1 MTNLWNKFDKFIKQV
16 WKIYQTSL
24 TNKFDKFIKQ
34 VCPIYQTSLTNL
46 SSKFEKRYQIKFDKF
61 SKKKWNIIVNFLV
74 LNVRHSFNSVFVY
87 MITFSVAFKKSG
99 NLFEILGSTYER
111 LFCPWLVFHDD
122 WVNLNKE
129 VLVAVVFWPAGLNTS
144 LIYKGLKLLK
154 YVKVIE
160 IIHFLNRSFMG
171 SQFIFSNLVKHIWA
185 LLFKFR
191 QKWMHL
197 LVVMYMSLLGEF

>member
-1 MTNLWNKFDKFIKQV
+1 MTNSQKKI
-16 WKIYQTSL
+16 WK
-24 TNKFDKFIKQ
+24 
-34 VCPIYQTSLTNL
+34 
-46 SSKFEKRYQIKFDKF
+46 
-61 SKKKWNIIVNFLV
+61 IVNFLV
-74 LNVRHSFNSVFVY
+74 LNVRDSSNSVFVY
-87 MITFSVAFKKSG
+87 MVTFSVVFKKSG
-99 NLFEILGSTYER
+99 NLFQILGSTYER
-111 LFCPWLVFHDD
+111 LFCPWLVFHND

-129 VLVAVVFWPAGLNTS
+129 VAVVFWPAGLNTS

-160 IIHFLNRSFMG
+160 IIHFLNQWFMG
-171 SQFIFSNLVKHIWA
+171 SQFIFSNLFKHMWA

>member
-1 MTNLWNKFDKFIKQV
+1 MTNSQ
-16 WKIYQTSL
+16 
-24 TNKFDKFIKQ
+24 
-34 VCPIYQTSLTNL
+34 
-46 SSKFEKRYQIKFDKF
+46 
-61 SKKKWNIIVNFLV
+61 KKKRNIIVNFLV
-74 LNVRHSFNSVFVY
+74 LNVRHSFNSVLVY
-87 MITFSVAFKKSG
+87 MITFSVVFKKSG

-111 LFCPWLVFHDD
+111 LFCPWLVFHGD